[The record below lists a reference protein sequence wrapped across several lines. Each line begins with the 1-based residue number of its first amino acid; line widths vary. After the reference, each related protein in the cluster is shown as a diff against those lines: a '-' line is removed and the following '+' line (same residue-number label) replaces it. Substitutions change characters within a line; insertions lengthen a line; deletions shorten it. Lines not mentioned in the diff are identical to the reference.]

1 MPYRLYCAPQW
12 TSESQYRE
20 MKSLLPPVSYP
31 ELDDALGM
39 ARLISDRPRC
49 GITTWEIECPDGTT
63 IGRYEIARL
72 LRERAEE
79 LVGRPRVN

>member
-1 MPYRLYCAPQW
+1 MRYRLYCAPQW

-20 MKSLLPPVSYP
+20 MKPRLPPMSYT

-39 ARLISDRPRC
+39 ARLIRDRVGG
-49 GITTWEIECPDGTT
+49 GITTWEIECPDGST

-72 LRERAEE
+72 LRERGDE
-79 LVGRPRVN
+79 LVGRSKVY